1 MHFVPKQ
8 LTKSVTKHDLV
19 YKGKKHPT
27 EVHRLLVSALIC
39 ISYDKHSQTRS
50 IKKSLKKKKKNSNP
64 HLVDY
69 LLLGEHGGWLWLLL
83 SLTRIPSCSHSKR
96 MRPHETKLLNPIAL
110 GIGTGENKWHLRVK
124 HMWSLNIHST
134 PRCSCNSK

>member
-1 MHFVPKQ
+1 MHFVLKQ

-50 IKKSLKKKKKNSNP
+50 IKKSLKKKKKSKKKIVIHTLLTTCCWVSMVGGYGYYY
-64 HLVDY
+64 HLLAY
-69 LLLGEHGGWLWLLL
+69 LVVAIVSG
-83 SLTRIPSCSHSKR
+83 
-96 MRPHETKLLNPIAL
+96 
-110 GIGTGENKWHLRVK
+110 
-124 HMWSLNIHST
+124 
-134 PRCSCNSK
+134 